1 MSVQL
6 KFYGTE
12 ATNTNDHSL
21 DVFVNS
27 QLEITVRIK
36 DESFDGPY
44 NIQLISLDKQTAIK
58 LSRELRKQIAL
69 LG

>member
-1 MSVQL
+1 MAVQL

-12 ATNTNDHSL
+12 ETNTSDNSL

-36 DESFDGPY
+36 DESIDNDY
-44 NIQLISLDKQTAIK
+44 NQQLVSLDKQTAIR

-69 LG
+69 LD

>member
-1 MSVQL
+1 MAVQL

-12 ATNTNDHSL
+12 ETNTSDNSL

-36 DESFDGPY
+36 DESVDHDY
-44 NIQLISLDKQTAIK
+44 NQQLVSLDKQTAIR

-69 LG
+69 L

>member
-1 MSVQL
+1 MAVQL

-12 ATNTNDHSL
+12 ETNTSDNSL
-21 DVFVNS
+21 EVFVNS

-36 DESFDGPY
+36 DESIDNDY
-44 NIQLISLDKQTAIK
+44 NQQLVSLDKQTAIR

-69 LG
+69 LD

>member
-12 ATNTNDHSL
+12 ATNTNEHYL

-36 DESFDGPY
+36 DESVEHDF
-44 NIQLISLDKQTAIK
+44 NQQLVSLDKQTAIR

>member
-1 MSVQL
+1 MAVQL

-12 ATNTNDHSL
+12 ETNTSDNSL

-36 DESFDGPY
+36 DESVDHDY
-44 NIQLISLDKQTAIK
+44 NQQLVSLDKQTAIR

>member
-1 MSVQL
+1 MAVQL

-12 ATNTNDHSL
+12 ETNTSDNSL

-36 DESFDGPY
+36 DESVDHVY
-44 NIQLISLDKQTAIK
+44 NQQLVSLDKQTAIR

-69 LG
+69 L

>member
-1 MSVQL
+1 MAVQL

-12 ATNTNDHSL
+12 ETNTSDNSL

-36 DESFDGPY
+36 DESVDHDY
-44 NIQLISLDKQTAIK
+44 NQQLISLDKQTAIR

-69 LG
+69 LD

>member
-1 MSVQL
+1 MAVQL

-12 ATNTNDHSL
+12 ETNTSDNSL

-36 DESFDGPY
+36 DESVDHDY
-44 NIQLISLDKQTAIK
+44 NQQLVSLDKQTAIR

-69 LG
+69 LD

>member
-1 MSVQL
+1 MAVQL

-12 ATNTNDHSL
+12 ETNTNEQSL

-36 DESFDGPY
+36 DESIDNDY
-44 NIQLISLDKQTAIK
+44 NQQLVSLDKQTAIR

-69 LG
+69 LD

>member
-1 MSVQL
+1 MAVQL

-12 ATNTNDHSL
+12 VTNTNEHSL

-36 DESFDGPY
+36 DESIDHDY
-44 NIQLISLDKQTAIK
+44 NIQLVSLDKQTAIR

-69 LG
+69 LD

>member
-1 MSVQL
+1 MAVQL

-12 ATNTNDHSL
+12 ATNTDEHSL

-36 DESFDGPY
+36 DESVDHDF
-44 NIQLISLDKQTAIK
+44 NQQVVSLDKQTAIR

-69 LG
+69 LD

>member
-1 MSVQL
+1 MAVQL

-12 ATNTNDHSL
+12 STNTNEHSL

-36 DESFDGPY
+36 DESIDHDY
-44 NIQLISLDKQTAIK
+44 NIQLVSLDKQTAIR